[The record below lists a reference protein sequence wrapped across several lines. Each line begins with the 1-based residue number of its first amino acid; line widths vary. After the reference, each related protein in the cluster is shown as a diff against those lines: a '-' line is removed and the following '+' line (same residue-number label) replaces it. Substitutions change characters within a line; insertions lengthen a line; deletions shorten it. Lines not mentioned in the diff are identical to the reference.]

1 MKYMDV
7 KSASEKWG
15 ITPRRVRI
23 LCNDGRIDGAV
34 RNGWSWV
41 IPASTPK
48 PGDGRVL
55 RRFKALDIRPGT
67 VDVDTL
73 KDLKRLH
80 TVSEYFSSPSLKRRV
95 ALTLSSLFALSGES
109 VTEDEIERILSGF
122 LVYNLSLKIHIL
134 TVNFFS
140 LLKEESKRDV
150 KLGEG
155 ELKRLYVSLLRGVEE
170 TDGSYEKGYVMRGG
184 EKVERGD
191 AIEITLTQYETMW
204 SQMHALSSSLLL
216 TGEMMRVAPY
226 KDYSPLFFYLVF
238 SSSLM
243 RGGFIPPTIM
253 PSSLDEAK
261 AAYALVSSRGV
272 YTDMTAFMER
282 MLVKTYGEIEKDV

>member
-41 IPASTPK
+41 IPSSTPK

-67 VDVDTL
+67 VDVDNL
-73 KDLKRLH
+73 KDLKRLYS
-80 TVSEYFSSPSLKRRV
+80 VSDYFSSPLLYKRV

-109 VTEDEIERILSGF
+109 VTESEIERILSGF

-140 LLKEESKRDV
+140 ILKEEAKRDV
-150 KLGEG
+150 RLGEG
-155 ELKRLYVSLLRGVEE
+155 EIKRLYSSLLRGVED
-170 TDGSYEKGYVMRGG
+170 TDGTYKKGTVMRGG

-191 AIEITLTQYETMW
+191 AVEITLAQYETTW
-204 SQMHALSSSLLL
+204 SGMHPLSSSLIL
-216 TGEMMRVAPY
+216 TGELMRIAPY
-226 KDYSPLFFYLVF
+226 KDYSPLFYYLVF

-243 RGGFIPPTIM
+243 KGGFIPPTIL
-253 PSSLDEAK
+253 SSTLDEAK
-261 AAYALVSSRGV
+261 AAYALVASRGV
-272 YTDMTAFMER
+272 YLDMTEFMER
-282 MLVKTYGEIEKDV
+282 MLKKTYAEKEKDV